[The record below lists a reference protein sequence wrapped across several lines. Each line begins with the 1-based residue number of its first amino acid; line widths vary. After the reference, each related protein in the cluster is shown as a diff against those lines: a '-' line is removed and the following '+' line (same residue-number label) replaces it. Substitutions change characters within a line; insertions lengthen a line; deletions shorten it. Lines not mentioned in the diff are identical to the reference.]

1 MSNEL
6 QSALNDI
13 HERLFGDRRVHFAE
27 VQATSA
33 EDSRVSLSGAVL
45 DTETRDTLLGAL
57 RERFPQVAFDDKEVA
72 VLRRQPPRWLT
83 VATNVSGLRG
93 APSSG
98 AELLSEVLGSWR
110 VERLRDEEKWT
121 LVRQPDGY
129 LGWVYTPYLAEAAA
143 PEPTDM
149 VVEPV
154 ALLRESPAADAAIVT
169 RIPAGMAVAV
179 TATFEEEWAQVE
191 LAGLPD
197 GWLPWR
203 ALRPLHSLPVS
214 EADRREQ
221 MVEDA
226 FQFIGV
232 PYRWGGVT
240 ALGIDCSGFVQMLH
254 RMVGVAIPR
263 DADQQM
269 DGGQAVEPPLQP
281 GDLLFF
287 GSDGAHRKIS
297 HVGMS
302 LGGWQMIHSS
312 GSRNGVYLDD
322 LEERTWLRDIYVGAA
337 TYVGG

>member
-1 MSNEL
+1 MINEL
-6 QSALNDI
+6 QSALTDI
-13 HERLFGDRRVHFAE
+13 SDTTFRDRRVHHVE
-27 VQATSA
+27 VQAAMA
-33 EDSRVSLSGAVL
+33 EDSRAILSGTVL
-45 DTETRDTLLGAL
+45 DAETRATLLDVL
-57 RERFPQVAFDDKEVA
+57 RERFPQVTFDDREIE
-72 VLRRQPPRWLT
+72 VLRRQPARLLT
-83 VATNVSGLRG
+83 VATNVTGLRG

-98 AELLSEVLGSWR
+98 AELLSEVLGGWTLES
-110 VERLRDEEKWT
+110 LREQDKWT
-121 LVRQPDGY
+121 FVRQPDGY
-129 LGWVYTPYLAEAAA
+129 LGWVYMPYLAEAAA
-143 PEPTDM
+143 REPTDM

-154 ALLRESPAADAAIVT
+154 ALLRESPATDAAIVT

-191 LAGLPD
+191 LSGLPG
-197 GWLPWR
+197 GWLPR
-203 ALRPLHSLPVS
+203 TALRPLRSLPTG
-214 EADRREQ
+214 EAERREQ

-240 ALGIDCSGFVQMLH
+240 ALGIDCSGFVQLLH
-254 RMVGVAIPR
+254 RMVGVTIPR

-269 DGGQAVEPPLQP
+269 DGGQPVEPPLQP

-312 GSRNGVYLDD
+312 GARNGVYLDD
-322 LEERTWLRDIYVGAA
+322 LEVATRLRDIYVGAA
-337 TYVGG
+337 SFAES